1 MLQHSV
7 YWRATAKKGITLIIG
22 PVLGPKGAC
31 SLGIIKVDGE
41 VSGPGP
47 LATEDLAVKS
57 GLGRME
63 IYSMLAVLGR

>member
-1 MLQHSV
+1 MGR
-7 YWRATAKKGITLIIG
+7 Y
-22 PVLGPKGAC
+22 PVQA
-31 SLGIIKVDGE
+31 
-41 VSGPGP
+41 

>member
-22 PVLGPKGAC
+22 PVLCPKGAC

-41 VSGPGP
+41 DPVQT
-47 LATEDLAVKS
+47 LATEDPAVKS